1 MRKNSRSKE
10 RLREAEHDPV
20 KQDAVSRVF
29 SIMRELSAEK
39 RQRQETRPSRR
50 AVESF
55 SDRVEYQHSGGF
67 TS

>member
-1 MRKNSRSKE
+1 MKKNSRSKE
-10 RLREAEHDPV
+10 RLREAEVDPD
-20 KQDAVSRVF
+20 KQGAVARVF

-39 RQRQETRPSRR
+39 SQRQEKRGSRR

-67 TS
+67 AA